1 METNII
7 WGMQKGQILSLL
19 LGLNMHFI
27 PVIRGRLKF
36 HP

>member
-1 METNII
+1 MDAGEII
-7 WGMQKGQILSLL
+7 STKTASILLTF